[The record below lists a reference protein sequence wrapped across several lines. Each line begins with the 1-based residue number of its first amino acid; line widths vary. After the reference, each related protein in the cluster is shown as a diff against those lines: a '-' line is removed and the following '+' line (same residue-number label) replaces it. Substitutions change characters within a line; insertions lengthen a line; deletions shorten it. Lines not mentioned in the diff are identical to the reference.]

1 VELEIGHFLKHFVG
15 ILHDGYDHALS
26 DLNEEQFYFRPS
38 DRANHIAFTA
48 WHWVRTE
55 DNVVQFVLQRQQ
67 TVWLAD
73 QLDER
78 WGLPRVA
85 QGTGM
90 PPEEAHALRIPSV
103 GEFLGYARKVWACTD
118 QYLENVTPEELGR
131 IVKMNPFGEIP
142 VLQGL
147 GQTIIAHGNQH
158 LGEIWLMRELQG
170 LPGLGF

>member
-1 VELEIGHFLKHFVG
+1 VEVEIEDFLKHFVG
-15 ILHDGYDHALS
+15 ILHDGYDRALS

-90 PPEEAHALRIPSV
+90 PLEEAHALRVASV
-103 GEFLGYARKVWACTD
+103 GEFLDYARKVWAGTD
-118 QYLENVTPEELGR
+118 RYLEGVTPQELGR
-131 IVKMNPFGEIP
+131 MVKMNPFGEIP
-142 VLQGL
+142 VLQAL

-158 LGEIWLMRELQG
+158 LGEIWLIRELQG
-170 LPGLGF
+170 LQGPGF